1 MSVLQMIQK
10 LVEFQTVE
18 DSTFKPQVEID
29 PQNESDEVLI
39 EDDFTVNTFND
50 SNVKRPQ
57 YNWQELM
64 TTLQDIFLLEYVG

>member
-1 MSVLQMIQK
+1 MIQK

-18 DSTFKPQVEID
+18 DSTLKPQVEID